1 MLELENVV
9 SGYGRS
15 VILHHISLTAGEG
28 EAVSLLGRNGMGKTT
43 TIRTVMG
50 LLPARSGQIRFKGQD
65 ITNARPERISRLG
78 IGYVPEGRGVF
89 PTLSVY
95 ENLVMTARSG
105 PWTLESIYSLFPQL
119 YRRRNHMGNELSGG
133 EQQMLSIGRALM
145 LNPSFLI
152 LDEAAEGLA
161 PLVQDE
167 IWACLK
173 KIKEAGL
180 PMLIVDKDIAALLE
194 IADRHYVIQKGEI
207 RAVCTTG
214 QMRES
219 RGEIDRF
226 LVL

>member
-9 SGYGRS
+9 SGYGRT
-15 VILHHISLTAGEG
+15 VILHQISLTACEG

-43 TIRTVMG
+43 TIRTIMG
-50 LLPARSGQIRFKGQD
+50 LLPARSGRIRFKGED
-65 ITNARPERISRLG
+65 ITKASPERISRLG

-95 ENLVMTARSG
+95 ENLVMAARSG

-119 YRRRNHMGNELSGG
+119 YQRRNHMGNELSGG

-145 LNPSFLI
+145 LNPSFMI
-152 LDEAAEGLA
+152 LDEATEGLA

-167 IWACLK
+167 IWGCLK

-180 PMLIVDKDIAALLE
+180 PILVVDKDVAALLE

-207 RAVCTTG
+207 RAVRTTRE
-214 QMRES
+214 MRES
-219 RGEIDRF
+219 REDIDRF
-226 LVL
+226 LTL